1 MRPIARVNIDVG
13 ARARRRRGARP
24 TRSDGD
30 NLKTGQATGGVGRT
44 SPLAQRNRSLR
55 DEPTKKR
62 IRAAAIHSA
71 SLVGDGA
78 KPPV

>member
-30 NLKTGQATGGVGRT
+30 NLKTGQATGGEDA
-44 SPLAQRNRSLR
+44 PAL
-55 DEPTKKR
+55 
-62 IRAAAIHSA
+62 
-71 SLVGDGA
+71 
-78 KPPV
+78 